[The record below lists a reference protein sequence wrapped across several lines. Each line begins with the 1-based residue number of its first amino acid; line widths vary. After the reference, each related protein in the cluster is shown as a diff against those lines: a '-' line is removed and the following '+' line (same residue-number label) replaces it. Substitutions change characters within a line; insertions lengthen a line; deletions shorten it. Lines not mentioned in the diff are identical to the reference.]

1 MGREPLTAMLRPGV
15 ATDQELNDLAQMCG
29 PLLAVRIVLPTGGG
43 HCGCGGDAGEGP
55 TLVALDPADAAVPE
69 KQRAAVQLVGP
80 GRAVADTAWAFLSG
94 GTVALAGV
102 DVVVARVA
110 QLGLVPDPGPV
121 LLALSDL
128 ATSLGRTEPAFA
140 PLMRTVAVVGGGVGA
155 ATVDGWHAQP
165 TAGVG
170 VPVSTGIGR
179 RQKHSCAHMVL
190 A

>member
-1 MGREPLTAMLRPGV
+1 MRTEPLRAMLRPGL
-15 ATDQELNDLAQMCG
+15 ASDEELNDLAQVCG
-29 PLLAVRIVLPTGGG
+29 PVLAVRIVLPTGGG
-43 HCGCGGDAGEGP
+43 HCGCGSDVGEGP
-55 TLVALDPADAAVPE
+55 ALVALDPADAAVPE
-69 KQRAAVQLVGP
+69 EQRAAVRLVRP

-140 PLMRTVAVVGGGVGA
+140 PLMRTVAVVGSGVGA
-155 ATVDGWHAQP
+155 ATVDGWDAQP

-179 RQKHSCAHMVL
+179 RHPHSSAHVVL